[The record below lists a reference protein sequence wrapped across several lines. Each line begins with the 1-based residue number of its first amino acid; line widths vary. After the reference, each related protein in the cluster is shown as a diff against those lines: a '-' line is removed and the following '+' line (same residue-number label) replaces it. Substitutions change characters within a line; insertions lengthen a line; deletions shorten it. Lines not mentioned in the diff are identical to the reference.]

1 MNIKSKLDELL
12 RKDFNIQKSIV
23 SYSTYLSLIDYKKM
37 LQQKTSERF
46 KKCLPEETFNR
57 VQSIL
62 KNDLLK
68 PIEIF
73 SSDYFDI
80 EFTYMRIDK
89 NILTCKHYVY
99 VTINDMVK
107 QYNYADFLK
116 LSYSQFKEDLLALDK
131 YQFCFV
137 ESKFDRMQV
146 LQMKFI

>member
-1 MNIKSKLDELL
+1 MNTKSKFDELL
-12 RKDFNIQKSIV
+12 KKDFKMEKTIF
-23 SYSTYLSLIDYKKM
+23 SYSTYLSLIDYKRSLK
-37 LQQKTSERF
+37 QKVSDRF
-46 KKCLPEETFNR
+46 EKCLPEVAFQR

-62 KNDLLK
+62 KNDILK

-80 EFTYMRIDK
+80 EFTYMRVDK
-89 NILTCKHYVY
+89 NILTSKHYVY
-99 VTINDMVK
+99 VTINDVVK

-116 LSYSQFKEDLLALDK
+116 LSYYQFKEDLLALDK